1 MSNDLVQMT
10 AREIRSRLHDRAVS
24 PQELLDALATR
35 IAIVDSL
42 VNALPTLCFER
53 AAERVRK
60 QDYSGTRLKGIPV
73 AIKDLM
79 AVAGVRTTWGSKIYE
94 DHVPPDSDLLVERLE
109 AHGAIVYAKSN
120 APEFGAGANT
130 FNEVFGIT
138 RNPWGTACSA
148 GGSSGGSAVALAT
161 GMAWLATGSDLGGSL
176 RTPASFCGVVGF
188 RPTIGRIPSDPG
200 TLAFDRITVDGPM
213 ARNVGDVAM
222 LLDAMVGRD
231 ARDPIS
237 LYDPPDSFEAAADK
251 RTVPKRIAFSKDLGV
266 TPVDPEV
273 AALCERAAGRFSDMG
288 IPVEE
293 AHPDFS
299 GLQHVF
305 QTLRAVS
312 FATSLG
318 PLLEK
323 FRNVLKPEIVWNIE
337 KGLAL
342 TNEEIF
348 RAMTERSKIY
358 ARAVDFFDK
367 YDLLLSPATVVPPY
381 PAEQRFVERVGN
393 HEFSNYIEWCS
404 IAYAITIIGA
414 PALSIPCGFTAS
426 GLPVGLQ
433 IASQPGSEARLL
445 GAAMLFEDA
454 VGLSAQLPIEPREG
468 SGDPSMYP
476 HAEEATPPKKFL

>member
-1 MSNDLVQMT
+1 MTNDLVRMT
-10 AREIRSRLHDRAVS
+10 AREIRYRLHDRVVS
-24 PQELLDALATR
+24 PQELLDALAAR
-35 IAIVDSL
+35 IETVDPS

-53 AAERVRK
+53 AAERARV
-60 QDYSGTRLKGIPV
+60 QDFSGTPLKGLPI
-73 AIKDLM
+73 AIKDLI

-94 DHVPPDSDLLVERLE
+94 HHVPTHSDLLVERLE

-120 APEFGAGANT
+120 TPEFGAGANT

-138 RNPWGTACSA
+138 RNPWDTARSA
-148 GGSSGGSAVALAT
+148 AGSSGGSAVALAT

-176 RTPASFCGVVGF
+176 RNPASFCSVVGF
-188 RPTIGRIPSDPG
+188 RPTIGRVPVDPG
-200 TLAFDRITVDGPM
+200 AVAFDRIAVDGPM

-222 LLDAMVGRD
+222 LFDAMVGRD

-237 LYDPPDSFEAAADK
+237 LYDPSESFEAAADA
-251 RTVPKRIAFSKDLGV
+251 RTVPTRIAFSKDFGV

-273 AALCERAAGRFSDMG
+273 ATLCERAAGRFADMG

-312 FATSLG
+312 FAASLG
-318 PLLEK
+318 PLLETH
-323 FRNVLKPEIVWNIE
+323 RNVLKPEIVWNIE
-337 KGLAL
+337 KGFAL
-342 TNEEIF
+342 TSEEII
-348 RAMTERSKIY
+348 RAMTERSRIY
-358 ARAVDFFDK
+358 ARAVEFFDQ

-381 PAEQRFVERVGN
+381 PVEQRFVERLGD

-414 PALSIPCGFTAS
+414 PALSVPCGFTAS

-433 IASQPGSEARLL
+433 MASQPGTEAHLL

-454 VGLSAQLPIEPREG
+454 AGLSGQLPIEPRG
-468 SGDPSMYP
+468 QR
-476 HAEEATPPKKFL
+476 

>member
-10 AREIRSRLHDRAVS
+10 AREIRSRLHDRDVS

-237 LYDPPDSFEAAADK
+237 LYDAPDSFEAAADQ
-251 RTVPKRIAFSKDLGV
+251 RTVPTRIAFSKDLGV
-266 TPVDPEV
+266 TPVEPEV
-273 AALCERAAGRFSDMG
+273 ATLCERAA
-288 IPVEE
+288 
-293 AHPDFS
+293 
-299 GLQHVF
+299 
-305 QTLRAVS
+305 AVS
-312 FATSLG
+312 YTH
-318 PLLEK
+318 
-323 FRNVLKPEIVWNIE
+323 
-337 KGLAL
+337 L
-342 TNEEIF
+342 T
-348 RAMTERSKIY
+348 
-358 ARAVDFFDK
+358 
-367 YDLLLSPATVVPPY
+367 
-381 PAEQRFVERVGN
+381 
-393 HEFSNYIEWCS
+393 
-404 IAYAITIIGA
+404 
-414 PALSIPCGFTAS
+414 
-426 GLPVGLQ
+426 LPTK
-433 IASQPGSEARLL
+433 A
-445 GAAMLFEDA
+445 
-454 VGLSAQLPIEPREG
+454 
-468 SGDPSMYP
+468 
-476 HAEEATPPKKFL
+476 

>member
-1 MSNDLVQMT
+1 MTNDLVRMT
-10 AREIRSRLHDRAVS
+10 AREIRYRLHDRDVS
-24 PQELLDALATR
+24 PQELLDTLAAR
-35 IAIVDSL
+35 IATVDPS

-53 AAERVRK
+53 AAERARV
-60 QDYSGTRLKGIPV
+60 QDFSGTPLKGLPI
-73 AIKDLM
+73 AIKDLI

-94 DHVPPDSDLLVERLE
+94 HHVPTHSDLLVERLE

-120 APEFGAGANT
+120 TPEFGAGANT

-138 RNPWGTACSA
+138 RNPWDTARSA
-148 GGSSGGSAVALAT
+148 AGSSGGSAVALAT

-176 RTPASFCGVVGF
+176 RNPASFCSVVGF
-188 RPTIGRIPSDPG
+188 RPTIGRVPVDPG
-200 TLAFDRITVDGPM
+200 AVAFDRIAVDGPM

-222 LLDAMVGRD
+222 LFDAMVGRD

-237 LYDPPDSFEAAADK
+237 LYDPSESFEAAADA
-251 RTVPKRIAFSKDLGV
+251 RTVPTRIAFSKDFGV

-273 AALCERAAGRFSDMG
+273 ATLCERAAGRFADMG

-312 FATSLG
+312 FAASLG
-318 PLLEK
+318 PLLETH
-323 FRNVLKPEIVWNIE
+323 RNVLKPEIVWNIE
-337 KGLAL
+337 KGFAL
-342 TNEEIF
+342 TSEEII
-348 RAMTERSKIY
+348 RAMTERSRIY
-358 ARAVDFFDK
+358 ARAVEFFDQ

-381 PAEQRFVERVGN
+381 PVEQRFVERLGD

-414 PALSIPCGFTAS
+414 PALSVPCGFTAS

-433 IASQPGSEARLL
+433 MASQPGTEAHLL

-454 VGLSAQLPIEPREG
+454 AGLSGQLPIEPRG
-468 SGDPSMYP
+468 QR
-476 HAEEATPPKKFL
+476 

>member
-1 MSNDLVQMT
+1 MTNDLVRMT
-10 AREIRSRLHDRAVS
+10 AREIRYRLHDRVVS
-24 PQELLDALATR
+24 PQELLDALAAR
-35 IAIVDSL
+35 IETVDPS

-53 AAERVRK
+53 AAERARV
-60 QDYSGTRLKGIPV
+60 QDFSGTPLKGLPI
-73 AIKDLM
+73 AIKDLI

-94 DHVPPDSDLLVERLE
+94 HHVPTHSDLLVERLE

-120 APEFGAGANT
+120 TPEFGAGANT

-138 RNPWGTACSA
+138 RNPWDTARSA
-148 GGSSGGSAVALAT
+148 AGSSGGSAVALAT

-176 RTPASFCGVVGF
+176 RNPASFCSVVGF
-188 RPTIGRIPSDPG
+188 RPTIGRVPVDPG
-200 TLAFDRITVDGPM
+200 AVAFDRIAVDGPM

-222 LLDAMVGRD
+222 LFDAMVGRD

-237 LYDPPDSFEAAADK
+237 LYDPSESFEAAADA
-251 RTVPKRIAFSKDLGV
+251 RTVPTRIAFSKDFGV

-273 AALCERAAGRFSDMG
+273 ATLCERAAGRFADMG

-312 FATSLG
+312 FAASLG
-318 PLLEK
+318 PLLQTH
-323 FRNVLKPEIVWNIE
+323 RNVLKPEIVWNIE
-337 KGLAL
+337 KGFAL
-342 TNEEIF
+342 TSEEII
-348 RAMTERSKIY
+348 RAMTERSRIY
-358 ARAVDFFDK
+358 ARAVEFFDQ

-381 PAEQRFVERVGN
+381 PVEQRFVERLGD

-414 PALSIPCGFTAS
+414 PALSVPCGFTAS

-433 IASQPGSEARLL
+433 MASQPGTEAHLL

-454 VGLSAQLPIEPREG
+454 AGLSGQLPIEPRG
-468 SGDPSMYP
+468 QR
-476 HAEEATPPKKFL
+476 

>member
-1 MSNDLVQMT
+1 MTNDLVRMT
-10 AREIRSRLHDRAVS
+10 AREIRYRLHDRVVS
-24 PQELLDALATR
+24 PQELLDALAAR
-35 IAIVDSL
+35 IETVDPS

-53 AAERVRK
+53 AAERARV
-60 QDYSGTRLKGIPV
+60 QDFSGTPLKGLPI
-73 AIKDLM
+73 AIKDLI

-94 DHVPPDSDLLVERLE
+94 HHVPTHSDLLVERLE

-120 APEFGAGANT
+120 TPEFGAGANT

-138 RNPWGTACSA
+138 RNPWDTARSA
-148 GGSSGGSAVALAT
+148 AGSSGGSAVALAT

-176 RTPASFCGVVGF
+176 RNPASFCSVVGF
-188 RPTIGRIPSDPG
+188 RPTIGRVPVDPG
-200 TLAFDRITVDGPM
+200 AVAFDRIAVDGPM

-222 LLDAMVGRD
+222 LFDAMVGRD

-237 LYDPPDSFEAAADK
+237 LYDPSESFEAAADA
-251 RTVPKRIAFSKDLGV
+251 RTVPTRIAFSKDFGV

-273 AALCERAAGRFSDMG
+273 ATLCERAAGRFADMG

-312 FATSLG
+312 FAASLG
-318 PLLEK
+318 PLLQTH
-323 FRNVLKPEIVWNIE
+323 RNVLKPEIVWNIE
-337 KGLAL
+337 KGFAL
-342 TNEEIF
+342 TSEEII
-348 RAMTERSKIY
+348 RAMTERSRIY
-358 ARAVDFFDK
+358 ARAVEFFDQ

-381 PAEQRFVERVGN
+381 PVEQRFVERLGD

-414 PALSIPCGFTAS
+414 PALSVPCGFTAS

-433 IASQPGSEARLL
+433 MASQPGSEAHLL

-454 VGLSAQLPIEPREG
+454 AGLSGQLPIEPRG
-468 SGDPSMYP
+468 QR
-476 HAEEATPPKKFL
+476 

>member
-1 MSNDLVQMT
+1 MTNDLVRMT
-10 AREIRSRLHDRAVS
+10 AREIRYRLHDRVVS
-24 PQELLDALATR
+24 PQELLDALAAR
-35 IAIVDSL
+35 IETVDPS

-53 AAERVRK
+53 AAERARV
-60 QDYSGTRLKGIPV
+60 QDFSGTPLKGLPI
-73 AIKDLM
+73 AIKDLI

-94 DHVPPDSDLLVERLE
+94 HHVPTHSDLLVERLE

-120 APEFGAGANT
+120 TPEFGAGANT

-138 RNPWGTACSA
+138 RNPWDTARSA
-148 GGSSGGSAVALAT
+148 AGSSGGSAVALAT

-176 RTPASFCGVVGF
+176 RNPASFCSVVGF
-188 RPTIGRIPSDPG
+188 RPTIGRVPVDPG
-200 TLAFDRITVDGPM
+200 AVAFDRIAVDGPM

-222 LLDAMVGRD
+222 LFDAMVGRD

-237 LYDPPDSFEAAADK
+237 LYDPSESFEAAADA
-251 RTVPKRIAFSKDLGV
+251 RTVPTRIAFSKDFGV

-273 AALCERAAGRFSDMG
+273 ATLCERAAGRFADMG

-312 FATSLG
+312 FAASLG
-318 PLLEK
+318 PLLETH
-323 FRNVLKPEIVWNIE
+323 RNVLKPEIVWNIE
-337 KGLAL
+337 KGFAL
-342 TNEEIF
+342 TSEEII
-348 RAMTERSKIY
+348 RAMTERSRIY
-358 ARAVDFFDK
+358 ARAVEFFDQ

-381 PAEQRFVERVGN
+381 PVEQRFVERLGD

-414 PALSIPCGFTAS
+414 PALSVPCGFTAS

-433 IASQPGSEARLL
+433 MASQPGTEAHLL

-454 VGLSAQLPIEPREG
+454 AGLSGQLPIEPRG
-468 SGDPSMYP
+468 QC
-476 HAEEATPPKKFL
+476 